1 MGWDQGW
8 VIAFPLVIAFR
19 EVEYDRPSFILLE
32 NFLFLVEIDEVS
44 LLNVVHVQQLL
55 SQAL

>member
-1 MGWDQGW
+1 MTGHLLTLS
-8 VIAFPLVIAFR
+8 FFR
-19 EVEYDRPSFILLE
+19 RKL
-32 NFLFLVEIDEVS
+32 FLFFVEIDEVS